1 MDDPT
6 RERIALFRY
15 ALIAPLLHGQ
25 VERAAYVAEISAK
38 QHDVPHYGVKQFQPK
53 TILAW
58 LLHYRRHGFDALK
71 PSRRSDRDQSRTLT
85 NEQQMHLIALRKE
98 RLWMPI
104 TVFYDQLIVQ
114 GEIFP
119 KAVSYSTVHR
129 FLKKQRLLGKET
141 PNTPERKRFAYDKV
155 NALWQTDAS
164 EGPYL
169 RIDGKTVKT
178 FLIAFI
184 DDCSRLVPFAMF
196 VPTEKFDGLR
206 RVMKEALI
214 RRGIPTMLYT
224 DNGKIF
230 RADMLQF
237 ACAGLGINL
246 LHTRAFDPQAK
257 GKIERLFL
265 TCKTRFY
272 TLLKAQPA
280 SSLDELNGRFW
291 TWLEED
297 YHRKPHASLEGKMP
311 LEVYL
316 SQLERIRMVE
326 DPTALDALF
335 LKRANRTVKHDA
347 TFTLDNRLY
356 EVPELYAGR
365 KVEIRYDDQTVH
377 LYEEGKAVAQAIE
390 INFMDNAHV
399 KRDRPTLS
407 FKALQKE
414 GGDSD
419 V

>member
-1 MDDPT
+1 MDDAT

-15 ALIAPLLHGQ
+15 ALIAPLLHDQ
-25 VERAAYVAEISAK
+25 VERGPYVAEISAK
-38 QHDVPHYGVKQFQPK
+38 PHDVPYYGIREFQPK
-53 TILAW
+53 TILEW
-58 LLHYRRHGFDALK
+58 LLRYRRHGFDALK
-71 PSRRSDRDQSRTLT
+71 PARRSDRGQSRTLS
-85 NEQQMHLIALRKE
+85 NDQQMHLIALRKE

-104 TVFYDQLIVQ
+104 TVFYDQLIIQ

-119 KAVSYSTVHR
+119 KTVSYSTIHR
-129 FLKKQRLLGKET
+129 FLKKQGLMGKEVLH
-141 PNTPERKRFAYDKV
+141 TPERKRFAYDKV

-196 VPTEKFDGLR
+196 VLTEKFDGLR
-206 RVMKEALI
+206 RTMKEALI

-230 RADMLQF
+230 RSDMLQF

-246 LHTRAFDPQAK
+246 LHTRAYDPQSK
-257 GKIERLFL
+257 GKIERMFL

-272 TLLKAQPA
+272 TLLKARPA
-280 SSLDELNGRFW
+280 SSLDELNERFW
-291 TWLEED
+291 KWLEED

-316 SQLERIRMVE
+316 SQMDRVRMVE
-326 DPTALDALF
+326 DPSALDALF
-335 LKRANRTVKHDA
+335 LKRVHRTVKHDA
-347 TFTLDNRLY
+347 TFPLDNRLY
-356 EVPELYAGR
+356 ELPELYAGR
-365 KVEIRYDDQTVH
+365 KVEIRYDDHAVH
-377 LYEEGKAVAQAIE
+377 LYEEGKAVAQATLV
-390 INFMDNAHV
+390 NFKDNAHV

-407 FKALQKE
+407 FKALQEE

>member
-1 MDDPT
+1 MDDLT

-15 ALIAPLLHGQ
+15 ALIAPLLHDQ
-25 VERAAYVAEISAK
+25 VERGNYVAQVSAK
-38 QHDVPHYGVKQFQPK
+38 QHDVPHYGVKVYTPK
-53 TILAW
+53 TILEW
-58 LLHYRRHGFDALK
+58 LLRYRRHGFDALK
-71 PSRRSDRDQSRTLT
+71 PSRRSDRDQSRTLS
-85 NEQQMHLIALRKE
+85 NEQQLHLIALRKE

-104 TVFYDQLIVQ
+104 TVFYDQLIVK
-114 GEIFP
+114 GEILP
-119 KAVSYSTVHR
+119 HTVSYATIHR
-129 FLKKQRLLGKET
+129 FLKKQKLLGKEVT
-141 PNTPERKRFAYDKV
+141 NAPERKRFAYDKV

-164 EGPYL
+164 EGPFL

-184 DDCSRLVPFAMF
+184 DDCSRIVPFAMF
-196 VPTEKFDGLR
+196 VLTEKFDGLR

-246 LHTRAFDPQAK
+246 LHTRAYDPQAK

-280 SSLDELNGRFW
+280 SSLEELNERFW

-316 SQLERIRMVE
+316 SQMDRIRMVE

-347 TFTLDNRLY
+347 TFTLDNQLY

-365 KVEIRYDDQTVH
+365 KVEIRYDDQAVH
-377 LYEEGKAVAQAIE
+377 LYEEGKAVAQARLV
-390 INFMDNAHV
+390 NFSDNAHV

-407 FKALQKE
+407 FKDLEKE
-414 GGDSD
+414 GGNSN